1 MSFGFGGAQAWS
13 GGGGQASQGQ
23 DLEQIDTEQLSF
35 HAISGDDQLRLLP
48 TPWPSEGLPPPY
60 ASLLSVAS
68 SRGLVAAVGPFTL
81 VIAKTDSVRKA
92 FAEKKAGGKTVPFTP
107 EATIS
112 VPRVSQVAFSSN
124 EACLVVV
131 AEQGGG
137 LAVYDTAS
145 ITSGVKDPAFQVG
158 TNGVGVRQ
166 LLPNPNPSSDW
177 SHLFGIVLET
187 GQLLLADLKARELVK
202 NSSGNPVFHE
212 NVVSACWS
220 RLGKQ
225 IVAGRN
231 DGTAAQIDPQGN
243 VKAKIPLPPRLP
255 ELSGSSASQLALM
268 SIYWL
273 DTNDFLLV
281 HTPTTA
287 PSGDGMTDD
296 MPSDSI
302 FHLARRENPKSNDW
316 TFQTIIDPAPGMPMG
331 GRAPAH
337 HFIQRLKDW
346 PPNLDELLLSI
357 STSSTD
363 VGMLTKASAS
373 LNSQTP
379 VIGTLAT
386 TNPPDTHRA
395 GMPLSEADGISDTSP
410 IGMAIDMSS
419 NALIQ
424 KPIPTDSEVAES
436 PVPLPAL
443 YILNNEGILR
453 IWYIVYNASIRAKLP
468 FPDLIA
474 AGGPRSLEQKK
485 DTPATAP
492 PSSSSTGPASPFGAS
507 MPPPPKQVT
516 PPQPSNPPTF
526 GAPSTPAFGGSTG
539 LGTKASPW
547 GAPPT
552 ATSGGSVGAAASPL
566 TKASPAFGSSTP
578 LAGASGFGQVGGIG
592 QKASPW
598 GAPAPT
604 QQQQGSAFGG
614 NVSSQP
620 FGGNEGTQSPF
631 AKFGAGEQ
639 KGGNGA
645 SSLFGAGQAGSTF
658 GSVGAA
664 AQQKGPS
671 ASPFAAFGQPQT
683 ATTGV
688 SGQPSFGSTATMG
701 TESSF
706 GAGSTLSGPSL
717 FGTPSQNG
725 SMSFG
730 RPSAPTSREETM
742 MGEEEAG
749 AAAKPATE
757 GMKAVA
763 GLFGNGFK
771 LGSTF
776 KADGSAR
783 DDLPKPKGTTG
794 FDFLGGG
801 FKNALDEAGMTGG
814 KQPVTP
820 VKKEPGTEAEPR
832 LQDIPAAS
840 EATVS
845 TTPASA
851 PAKRD
856 DDPLTYKP
864 KRFAGDVPPVEP
876 SPPDDE
882 EAETKVNEKVKQE
895 DEEAP
900 LAGSP
905 PIDLGNEKFSEAAG
919 SEDGQVPA
927 GPEDE
932 DDSWSEE
939 EGEDDGEGAERD
951 EDDQSADDEDDEE
964 EESDHEVTDP
974 KGLSAFEARLH
985 PASPKRAQHQQP
997 QQQEEEV
1004 ESTTPATERK
1014 PGPLPSFTPAGLP
1027 KHNVNFAPP
1036 VQESPRSPSPV
1047 RAVTGPMQQKPS
1059 FGAFSKPSLVQHPSQ
1074 TKPSLVQHPSQTS
1087 SASTLGKPSKAA
1099 QNTPQRIVVAPSK
1112 PATERSAS
1120 GLSPAEPPPPA
1131 DGELEDEEDAR
1142 VRNLLES
1149 QPEPTLEVPSF
1160 LAHQDY
1166 VGLSAK
1172 EGLGGQIERVFRDVN
1187 SMVDTLG
1194 LNGHALKG
1202 FVDGQQEL
1210 REVDGGR
1217 DVEGLEDERGWT
1229 LDEGSELAR
1238 LMEVDIG
1245 ARLDV
1250 GRLDDV
1256 AGMLG
1261 DVQGEEEEV
1270 ARLKARALELKRR
1283 VKAHSD
1289 PEHVA
1294 SQKAAPLSTEAQ
1306 AQQSELRQ
1314 SVQRAQKLLGQVEE
1328 AMSLLRAELASAATA
1343 NSRASSAIG
1352 GDGVPTLEAVT
1363 NTILKM
1369 TAMIERKSGD
1379 IDVLESHIR
1388 HLPGGIAA
1396 LPKLSEDYEDQL
1408 VAGLTGSKLL
1418 GASSPR
1424 GTPVPS
1430 SSRRRMLADGDAPG
1444 MSGMLGGSRF
1454 RSTPPPFSSSPALR
1468 NGKISLFSPEASRLG
1483 RSSVSGT
1490 PTRRKMVDVT
1500 EAEVKEYCEKAGRRR
1515 AVLGALRK
1523 GVEGANV
1530 RVVGV
1535 ER

>member
-1 MSFGFGGAQAWS
+1 MSFGFGGAQARS
-13 GGGGQASQGQ
+13 GGGGQANQGQ

-48 TPWPSEGLPPPY
+48 TPWASESLPPPH

-68 SRGLVAAVGPFTL
+68 SRGLVAAVGPDTL

-145 ITSGVKDPAFQVG
+145 ITSGGKDPAFQVG

-177 SHLFGIVLET
+177 SHMFGIVLET

-202 NSSGNPVFHE
+202 TSSGNPVFHE

-243 VKAKIPLPPRLP
+243 VKAEIPLPPRLP
-255 ELSGSSASQLALM
+255 ELSGGSASQMALM

-273 DTNDFLLV
+273 DTNDFLLI
-281 HTPTTA
+281 HTPGTA

-296 MPSDSI
+296 MPADSI

-346 PPNLDELLLSI
+346 PPNLDDLLLSI

-363 VGMLTKASAS
+363 VGMLTKASAP

-379 VIGTLAT
+379 VIGTFAT

-410 IGMAIDMSS
+410 IGMAIDLSS
-419 NALIQ
+419 DALIQ

-436 PVPLPAL
+436 PVPLPAM

-453 IWYIVYNASIRAKLP
+453 IWYLVYNASIRARLP

-492 PSSSSTGPASPFGAS
+492 PSSTSTGPASPFGAS
-507 MPPPPKQVT
+507 MPPPPKQAT
-516 PPQPSNPPTF
+516 PSQPSKQPTF

-539 LGTKASPW
+539 LGSKASPW
-547 GAPPT
+547 GAPSA
-552 ATSGGSVGAAASPL
+552 ATTGSGMGAAASPVA
-566 TKASPAFGSSTP
+566 KAAPAFGSSTP

-592 QKASPW
+592 QKVSPW
-598 GAPAPT
+598 GAPAPAPA
-604 QQQQGSAFGG
+604 QQQGSAFGG
-614 NVSSQP
+614 NA
-620 FGGNEGTQSPF
+620 GTQSPF

-639 KGGNGA
+639 KGGSGG
-645 SSLFGAGQAGSTF
+645 SSVFGAGQAGSTF
-658 GSVGAA
+658 GGVGAA

-671 ASPFAAFGQPQT
+671 ASPFAAFGQKPT
-683 ATTGV
+683 TTGV
-688 SGQPSFGSTATMG
+688 SGEPSFGSTATMG
-701 TESSF
+701 TGSSF
-706 GAGSTLSGPSL
+706 GAGSTIGGPSL

-757 GMKAVA
+757 GMKAVG

-801 FKNALDEAGMTGG
+801 FKNALDEAGTTGG
-814 KQPVTP
+814 EQPVTP
-820 VKKEPGTEAEPR
+820 VKKEPGTDEGPR
-832 LQDIPAAS
+832 LQDIPDVGES
-840 EATVS
+840 TMS

-851 PAKRD
+851 PAKRE

-882 EAETKVNEKVKQE
+882 EAEAEADKKVKQE

-939 EGEDDGEGAERD
+939 EGEDDDDGEGAEGD
-951 EDDQSADDEDDEE
+951 EDDRSADDEE
-964 EESDHEVTDP
+964 EEEEESDREVTDP
-974 KGLSAFEARLH
+974 KGLSAFEARLQ

-997 QQQEEEV
+997 QQQEAEV
-1004 ESTTPATERK
+1004 ESATPATERK

-1047 RAVTGPMQQKPS
+1047 RAVTGPMQQKSS
-1059 FGAFSKPSLVQHPSQ
+1059 FGAFGKPSLVQHPSQ

-1087 SASTLGKPSKAA
+1087 TTSSFAKTSKAA
-1099 QNTPQRIVVAPSK
+1099 QNTPQRIVVAPAK
-1112 PATERSAS
+1112 PATERSTS

-1131 DGELEDEEDAR
+1131 GGVLEDEEDVR
-1142 VRNLLES
+1142 VRKVLES
-1149 QPEPTLEVPSF
+1149 QPEATFEVPPF

-1166 VGLSAK
+1166 VGLSGK

-1194 LNGHALKG
+1194 LDGHALKG
-1202 FVDGQQEL
+1202 FVKGQEEL
-1210 REVDGGR
+1210 REKQGGR
-1217 DVEGLEDERGWT
+1217 DVEGLGDERGWT
-1229 LDEGSELAR
+1229 LDEGGELAR

-1245 ARLDV
+1245 ARLEA

-1261 DVQGEEEEV
+1261 DVQAEEEEV
-1270 ARLKARALELKRR
+1270 ARLKARAVELKRR
-1283 VKAHSD
+1283 VKTHSD

-1294 SQKAAPLSTEAQ
+1294 SQHAAPLSAEAQ

-1328 AMSLLRAELASAATA
+1328 AMSLLRAELASAAAA
-1343 NSRASSAIG
+1343 NSRASSSAIG
-1352 GDGVPTLEAVT
+1352 GAAGGGMPTLEAVT

-1379 IDVLESHIR
+1379 IDVLESQIR

-1418 GASSPR
+1418 GAGSPR
-1424 GTPVPS
+1424 STPVPSS
-1430 SSRRRMLADGDAPG
+1430 SSRRRMLANGDAPG

-1454 RSTPPPFSSSPALR
+1454 RSTPPSSSSPLR
-1468 NGKISLFSPEASRLG
+1468 NEGRSLFSPEASRLG
-1483 RSSVSGT
+1483 RGSVSGT

-1500 EAEVKEYCEKAGRRR
+1500 EAEVKGYCEKAGRRK

-1523 GVEGANV
+1523 GVERAGV
-1530 RVVGV
+1530 RVEGV

>member
-1 MSFGFGGAQAWS
+1 MSFGFGGAQARS
-13 GGGGQASQGQ
+13 GGGAQASQGQ

-48 TPWPSEGLPPPY
+48 TPWPSEGLPPPH

-68 SRGLVAAVGPFTL
+68 SRGLVAAVGPYTL

-243 VKAKIPLPPRLP
+243 VKAEIPLPPRLP
-255 ELSGSSASQLALM
+255 ELSGSSASQMALM

-363 VGMLTKASAS
+363 VGMLTKASAP

-485 DTPATAP
+485 DTPSTAP
-492 PSSSSTGPASPFGAS
+492 PPASPFGAS
-507 MPPPPKQVT
+507 MPPPSKQAT
-516 PPQPSNPPTF
+516 PSSQPANQPTF

-539 LGTKASPW
+539 LGSKASPW
-547 GAPPT
+547 GAPPP
-552 ATSGGSVGAAASPL
+552 ATTGGGMGAPASPVP
-566 TKASPAFGSSTP
+566 KASPAFGSSTP

-592 QKASPW
+592 QKVSPW
-598 GAPAPT
+598 GATAPA
-604 QQQQGSAFGG
+604 QQQQKSVFGG
-614 NVSSQP
+614 QPSAQP
-620 FGGNEGTQSPF
+620 FGGNAAAQSPF
-631 AKFGAGEQ
+631 AKFGTGEQ
-639 KGGNGA
+639 KGASGA
-645 SSLFGAGQAGSTF
+645 SSVFGAGQAGSTF
-658 GSVGAA
+658 GGVGAA

-671 ASPFAAFGQPQT
+671 ASPFAAFGQQKP

-688 SGQPSFGSTATMG
+688 SGEPSFGSTATMG
-701 TESSF
+701 TRSSF
-706 GAGSTLSGPSL
+706 GAGSTIGGTSL

-749 AAAKPATE
+749 AAAKSTAE
-757 GMKAVA
+757 AMKAVG

-776 KADGSAR
+776 KGDGSAR
-783 DDLPKPKGTTG
+783 DDLAKPKGTTG

-801 FKNALDEAGMTGG
+801 FKNALDEAGSARGE
-814 KQPVTP
+814 QPVTP
-820 VKKEPGTEAEPR
+820 VKKEPGTDEGPR

-882 EAETKVNEKVKQE
+882 EAATKVNEKVKQE

-985 PASPKRAQHQQP
+985 PASPKRAQHQQPQQP

-1202 FVDGQQEL
+1202 FVDGQEEL

-1245 ARLDV
+1245 ARLDAW
-1250 GRLDDV
+1250 RLDDV

-1352 GDGVPTLEAVT
+1352 GGGVPTLEAVT

-1424 GTPVPS
+1424 GTPVSS
-1430 SSRRRMLADGDAPG
+1430 SSRRRMLANGDAPG

-1454 RSTPPPFSSSPALR
+1454 RSTPPLSTSSPALR
-1468 NGKISLFSPEASRLG
+1468 NGKSSLFSPEASRLG

-1500 EAEVKEYCEKAGRRR
+1500 EAEVKEYCAKAGRRR

-1523 GVEGANV
+1523 GVEGTGV

>member
-1 MSFGFGGAQAWS
+1 MSFGFGGAQARS
-13 GGGGQASQGQ
+13 GGGAQASQGQ

-48 TPWPSEGLPPPY
+48 TPWPSESLPPPH

-68 SRGLVAAVGPFTL
+68 SRGLLAAVGPDTL
-81 VIAKTDSVRKA
+81 VIARTESVRKA

-145 ITSGVKDPAFQVG
+145 ITSGGKEPAFQVG

-202 NSSGNPVFHE
+202 NSSGNPVFHD

-243 VKAKIPLPPRLP
+243 VKAEIPVPPRLP
-255 ELSGSSASQLALM
+255 ELSGGSAGQMALM

-273 DTNDFLLV
+273 DTNDFLLI
-281 HTPTTA
+281 HTPATA
-287 PSGDGMTDD
+287 PAGDGMTDD
-296 MPSDSI
+296 MPADSI

-363 VGMLTKASAS
+363 VGMLTKASAP

-379 VIGTLAT
+379 VTGTFAT

-410 IGMAIDMSS
+410 IGMAIDLSS

-424 KPIPTDSEVAES
+424 KPIPTDSEVVES

-453 IWYIVYNASIRAKLP
+453 IWYLVYNASIRAKLP

-516 PPQPSNPPTF
+516 PLQPSSQPTF

-539 LGTKASPW
+539 LGSKASPW
-547 GAPPT
+547 GAPPSAT
-552 ATSGGSVGAAASPL
+552 AGGGMGAAASPVA
-566 TKASPAFGSSTP
+566 KASPAFGSSTS

-598 GAPAPT
+598 GAPVPT

-614 NVSSQP
+614 NASSQP
-620 FGGNEGTQSPF
+620 FGGTAGPQSPF
-631 AKFGAGEQ
+631 AKLGAAEQ
-639 KGGNGA
+639 KSTSGA
-645 SSLFGAGQAGSTF
+645 SSVFGAGQVGSTF

-671 ASPFAAFGQPQT
+671 ASPFAAFGQKP
-683 ATTGV
+683 AGPGV
-688 SGQPSFGSTATMG
+688 SGEPSFGSTATMG
-701 TESSF
+701 TGSSF
-706 GAGSTLSGPSL
+706 GAGSTIGGPSL

-757 GMKAVA
+757 QMKAVG

-776 KADGSAR
+776 KGDGSGR

-801 FKNALDEAGMTGG
+801 FRNALDEAGKGEG
-814 KQPVTP
+814 EQPVTP
-820 VKKEPGTEAEPR
+820 VKKEPGTEEGPR

-876 SPPDDE
+876 SPPDHE
-882 EAETKVNEKVKQE
+882 QAETKANKEVKQE
-895 DEEAP
+895 DGEAP

-951 EDDQSADDEDDEE
+951 DEDQSADDEDEG
-964 EESDHEVTDP
+964 EESDRQVTDP

-997 QQQEEEV
+997 QQQQEEV

-1014 PGPLPSFTPAGLP
+1014 PGTLPSFTPAGLP

-1059 FGAFSKPSLVQHPSQ
+1059 FGTFAKPSLVQHPSQ

-1099 QNTPQRIVVAPSK
+1099 QNAPQRTVVAPSK
-1112 PATERSAS
+1112 PAAERSAS

-1131 DGELEDEEDAR
+1131 GGQLEDEEDAR
-1142 VRNLLES
+1142 VRELLES

-1202 FVDGQQEL
+1202 FVDGQEEL
-1210 REVDGGR
+1210 REVDEAR
-1217 DVEGLEDERGWT
+1217 DIEGLEDERGWT
-1229 LDEGSELAR
+1229 LDEGAELAR
-1238 LMEVDIG
+1238 LMELGIG
-1245 ARLDV
+1245 ARLDA

-1270 ARLKARALELKRR
+1270 ARLKARAVELKRR
-1283 VKAHSD
+1283 IKTHSD

-1294 SQKAAPLSTEAQ
+1294 SQHAAPLSTEAQ

-1314 SVQRAQKLLGQVEE
+1314 SVQRAQKLLGQVEQ
-1328 AMSLLRAELASAATA
+1328 AMSLLRAELASATSAT
-1343 NSRASSAIG
+1343 SRASSAIG
-1352 GDGVPTLEAVT
+1352 GAAGPGVPTLEAVT

-1379 IDVLESHIR
+1379 IDVLESQIR

-1408 VAGLTGSKLL
+1408 VAGLTGNKLL

-1424 GTPVPS
+1424 STPVPS
-1430 SSRRRMLADGDAPG
+1430 SSRRRMLANGDAPG

-1454 RSTPPPFSSSPALR
+1454 RSMPPSSSSPLR
-1468 NGKISLFSPEASRLG
+1468 NGRRSLFSPEASRLSG
-1483 RSSVSGT
+1483 SSVSGT

-1500 EAEVKEYCEKAGRRR
+1500 EAEVQEYCDKAGRRR

-1523 GVEGANV
+1523 GVEGAGV